1 MVPILFKFKT
11 QYKKV
16 FNSIKLHYN
25 NYIPFQFESF
35 KSKLYKKHK
44 QKKKN
49 AIKASTQL
57 FAFSIFAIVI

>member
-35 KSKLYKKHK
+35 KSKLYKK
-44 QKKKN
+44 QQKKN